1 MVCNIYSLL
10 THFFSIIICINLTF
24 WIALLDICTLYFIY
38 KDAIYGLY
46 FAFFFLI
53 IGIFIISKSYR
64 NYVTKLQNVDFIQV
78 EKLDKF
84 DFYYMITLGC
94 ILLISGIFS
103 ILVHTHF
110 FISLNYKIRVPFLSL
125 ISIGV
130 IFALIIPCIDI
141 SNIIYFC
148 IYKSQSKKYI
158 IYNKKQI
165 IPLMTLGMILGL
177 IVGIFFSVLNL
188 EDLRIHKF
196 SGQLMDI
203 QNILLP
209 IIIFIGTSA
218 GLIITIFFDNNDGLY
233 ENKDGEFK
241 PLKQEEEV

>member
-24 WIALLDICTLYFIY
+24 WIAVLDICTLYFIY

-64 NYVTKLQNVDFIQV
+64 NYVTKLQNVNFIQV

-110 FISLNYKIRVPFLSL
+110 SL
-125 ISIGV
+125 I
-130 IFALIIPCIDI
+130 
-141 SNIIYFC
+141 
-148 IYKSQSKKYI
+148 
-158 IYNKKQI
+158 
-165 IPLMTLGMILGL
+165 
-177 IVGIFFSVLNL
+177 
-188 EDLRIHKF
+188 
-196 SGQLMDI
+196 
-203 QNILLP
+203 
-209 IIIFIGTSA
+209 
-218 GLIITIFFDNNDGLY
+218 
-233 ENKDGEFK
+233 
-241 PLKQEEEV
+241 

>member
-1 MVCNIYSLL
+1 MLLNLYSLL
-10 THFFSIIICINLTF
+10 THLISVIISIILSFCIAF
-24 WIALLDICTLYFIY
+24 ADACTLYFIY
-38 KDAIYGLY
+38 KDAIYGFY
-46 FAFFFLI
+46 FAFTFLI
-53 IGIFIISKSYR
+53 IGLFIISKSYR
-64 NYVTKLQNVDFIQV
+64 SYVTNLQNLDFIQV
-78 EKLDKF
+78 QKLDKF
-84 DFYYMITLGC
+84 HFYYMFILGL
-94 ILLISGIFS
+94 IIFISGIFS
-103 ILVHTHF
+103 ILIHTHF

-130 IFALIIPCIDI
+130 TFALIIPCIDI

-196 SGQLMDI
+196 SGQLMDM

>member
-1 MVCNIYSLL
+1 M
-10 THFFSIIICINLTF
+10 TF

-38 KDAIYGLY
+38 KDSIYGLY

-84 DFYYMITLGC
+84 DFYYMIILGC

-130 IFALIIPCIDI
+130 TFALIIPCIDI

-196 SGQLMDI
+196 SGQLMDM

>member
-1 MVCNIYSLL
+1 MLLNLYSLL
-10 THFFSIIICINLTF
+10 THLISVIISIVLSFCIAF
-24 WIALLDICTLYFIY
+24 ADACTLYFIY
-38 KDAIYGLY
+38 KDAIYGFY
-46 FAFFFLI
+46 FAFTFLI
-53 IGIFIISKSYR
+53 IGLFIISKSYR
-64 NYVTKLQNVDFIQV
+64 SYVTNLQNLDFIQV
-78 EKLDKF
+78 QKLDKF
-84 DFYYMITLGC
+84 HFYYMFILGL
-94 ILLISGIFS
+94 IIFISGIFS
-103 ILVHTHF
+103 ILIHTHF

-130 IFALIIPCIDI
+130 TFALIIPCIDI

-196 SGQLMDI
+196 SGQLMDM

-218 GLIITIFFDNNDGLY
+218 GLIITIFFDNNDRLY